1 MTKSLTYETAVEIL
15 LDRVPEFRD
24 KGWDR
29 ENADLP
35 MVVFGNLASFLNERL
50 LTLPQSNPT
59 VQASFALLNEMGN
72 STDQRVVNLATV
84 GTFEVLTDSQPSIR
98 AARQLLYGRALD
110 WFEEMI
116 RTWGVEVKDP

>member
-1 MTKSLTYETAVEIL
+1 MTKMLTYENAVETL

-24 KGWDR
+24 KWWNG

-35 MVVFGNLASFLNERL
+35 MVVFGDLAAFLNERL
-50 LTLPQSNPT
+50 SAVPLSDPR
-59 VQASFALLNEMGN
+59 VQASFQFLNEMGN
-72 STDQRVVNLATV
+72 STDWRVVNLAAV

>member
-15 LDRVPEFRD
+15 LDRIPEFRD

-29 ENADLP
+29 KNADLP
-35 MVVFGNLASFLNERL
+35 MMVFGNLASVLNERL

-59 VQASFALLNEMGN
+59 VQPSFALLNEMGN

-84 GTFEVLTDSQPSIR
+84 GTGPSR
-98 AARQLLYGRALD
+98 S
-110 WFEEMI
+110 
-116 RTWGVEVKDP
+116 